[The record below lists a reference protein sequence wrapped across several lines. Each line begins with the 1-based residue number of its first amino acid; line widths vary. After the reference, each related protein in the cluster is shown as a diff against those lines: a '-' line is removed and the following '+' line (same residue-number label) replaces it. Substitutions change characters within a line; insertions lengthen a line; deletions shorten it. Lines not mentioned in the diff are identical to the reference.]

1 MQGIYRLF
9 DNANKKIGNFIC
21 RREKKSSSCQG
32 SAINITGVIIMGVN
46 NNGGEALMRRLK

>member
-32 SAINITGVIIMGVN
+32 SAIITMGVN
-46 NNGGEALMRRLK
+46 NDGGEALRRRLK